1 MTEAKDCL
9 RRYEMALEK
18 ELETYKRELPKLVA
32 SGQGKYVLIQDSIVV
47 GVYDTYADAI
57 QEGYGHFGVAK
68 PFLVKQINALENVQF
83 FTRDIGLCPT

>member
-1 MTEAKDCL
+1 
-9 RRYEMALEK
+9 MALEK

-32 SGQGKYVLIQDSIVV
+32 SGPGKYVLIQDSIVV

-57 QEGYGHFGVAK
+57 KDGYGRFGVAK
-68 PFLVKQINALENVQF
+68 AFLVKQINALENVQF